1 MTQTDPKIISF
12 DPGGTTG
19 YVIHKVRPKN
29 SQTAGGGYHYT
40 DSWIGDQLGPEEHHI
55 DLWKL
60 LTREDPDI
68 VVCEA
73 FNYQIRRNQQ
83 VDMPGVVLMSRNYI
97 GVIELYCALTKTP
110 LHMQQPSTI
119 GIKWLDDEAL
129 KKLKIHTPGKP
140 HKNDAARH
148 LVYYVATEMKRRDSL
163 ERLRNRTTRST
174 AE

>member
-1 MTQTDPKIISF
+1 MTETDPKVIAF

-29 SQTAGGGYHYT
+29 SQTHGGGYHYT
-40 DSWIGDQLGPEEHHI
+40 DSWVGGQLGPEEHHI

-60 LTREDPDI
+60 LTSESPDI

-97 GVIELYCALTKTP
+97 GIIELYCKLRQKP
-110 LHMQQPSTI
+110 LFMQQPSII
-119 GIKWLDDEAL
+119 GLKWLNDSAL
-129 KKLKIHTPGKP
+129 KTLKIYTPGQQ

-148 LVYYVATEMKRRDSL
+148 LVYYVATEMKRNDSL
-163 ERLRNRTTRST
+163 ERLRNRTVK
-174 AE
+174 